1 MTEPN
6 GGGES
11 QALMQ
16 AADQPPQALTQ
27 VLTQPAQPARQWSWW
42 VAE

>member
-11 QALMQ
+11 QAVLQ
-16 AADQPPQALTQ
+16 IAEQQPQALTQ
-27 VLTQPAQPARQWSWW
+27 AMTQLAQPSQQGW
-42 VAE
+42 VAD